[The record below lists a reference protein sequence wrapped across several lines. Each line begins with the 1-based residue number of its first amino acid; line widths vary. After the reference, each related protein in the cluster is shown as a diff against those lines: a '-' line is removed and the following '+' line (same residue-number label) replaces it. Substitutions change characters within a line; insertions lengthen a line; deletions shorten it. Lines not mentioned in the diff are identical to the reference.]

1 MPATINH
8 FKISIMQPKFT
19 QKSLGFLCLKNLAIA
34 LIFIASS
41 QLSFAQPVKEK
52 QATAVG
58 KAALRL
64 KAIERNSSGAGV
76 NADNDAGLPNRVSLS
91 MNRTEAICTTFTGS
105 LGPGDPTLAGNRFF
119 RDGVA
124 STCAAPKA
132 ACPGLSAPSGCFY
145 DMYTWTNPIGSAQ
158 CVTITFT
165 NNTTGFVNFISAYIG
180 APNPAN
186 ICANYLADIGGS
198 PALGTPGVFSFTAP
212 GGATIGFL
220 VTSVAAGTPSNYS
233 FTLDAAICSGTP
245 CSGTPNPGNTVSSA
259 NTVCPTVP
267 FTLSFATPQNFAG
280 IVYQWQTAPAVG
292 GPWTNAPGA
301 STGGTYTTS
310 ITTAT
315 AFRAIVT
322 CTNGGG
328 SATSNPLLVNV
339 NTPSACYCAAGATA
353 LIDEKISR
361 VRFNTIDNASTSTAG
376 YENFTTIS
384 TDVVQGAV
392 IPMTVDISNFFAG
405 DLVRVW
411 IDLNQNGN
419 FTDPGE
425 RVLATT
431 LSANPSVGNI
441 TIPLASTLGP
451 TRMRVRMYWQP
462 NDPDPGPCGNTGFGQ
477 VEDYTVNIQPCIQ
490 GVFTT
495 QPAST
500 SAQCASNATFT
511 VAATG
516 SALSYSWEY
525 RINASSPWLNVPN
538 AAPYSGVTTN
548 TLTIANVSSAMTGYQ
563 YRALMSGPCTAIDA
577 SAVAT
582 LTVTPLVA
590 AVSPVSATICVG
602 SIQQLTLTNASSPVT
617 QTFTATTGLP
627 LAIPDA
633 TLAGINNSIPVTLPA
648 LSIIS
653 NINVKFSIPAH
664 TWPGDLVIVLRAP
677 NGKVLNLDYG
687 ISSTG
692 AGPGAGM
699 VNTVIT
705 ATAGAPLLSS
715 TTAPYTGT
723 FRPDAQMTPTA
734 SMGNAPVGPTGF
746 NAAADLV
753 NNFTALYTQTN
764 GNWTLAIY
772 DAFGGDVGSLT
783 AWSMDITYGAPAAGV
798 WTASPATP
806 NTMFINAGA
815 TTPYVAGSLANTI
828 WVNPTVNTSY
838 SVVYSTPT
846 PCTSAPTVIPVTVV
860 SPVSAVVNPVNR
872 AACVG
877 GSTTFSVSATGGP
890 LTYQWQVTTDGGVN
904 WTNIAGAT
912 SATYT
917 VTNVTTAM
925 HNYRYRA
932 VITAAPCVGSTTTT
946 AATLTVNSLPVVTL
960 SAPDLALTPG
970 QLTTITGTSS
980 PAAVNWSWTLN
991 GAAISGTANTQV
1003 VGIDGLGT
1011 YQARVTDA
1019 NGCINTSGVLTI
1031 GAEAAL
1037 DRLWIYPNPND
1048 GVFQVRLYYGGPL
1061 TERRVVSIFK
1071 SNGQLVMEKEF
1082 TLDNITNPYLRMDFD
1097 LSTQAGGTYVVK
1109 VYNRHTGK
1117 TVSGLVVIQ

>member
-1 MPATINH
+1 
-8 FKISIMQPKFT
+8 MQLKFT
-19 QKSLGFLCLKNLAIA
+19 QKYLRSFAVRIGVMVLVLTFSAKTAQAQVLYSEGWNVVSPLPAGW
-34 LIFIASS
+34 ASQ
-41 QLSFAQPVKEK
+41 QLSSPIGALGWFQGNAAVFPAQTGA
-52 QATAVG
+52 ATAYLAANFNNTGSIGTISNWMFAPTVNMTNGDLFTFWTRVATGGGVFPDRLQVRISPNGTSTNVG
-58 KAALRL
+58 TTATSVGDYSILLLDINPTYSITAYPEVWTQFTVTVSGLAAP
-64 KAIERNSSGAGV
+64 NTSGRIAFRYFV
-76 NADNDAGLPNRVSLS
+76 ENAGLNGANS
-91 MNRTEAICTTFTGS
+91 
-105 LGPGDPTLAGNRFF
+105 
-119 RDGVA
+119 
-124 STCAAPKA
+124 
-132 ACPGLSAPSGCFY
+132 
-145 DMYTWTNPIGSAQ
+145 
-158 CVTITFT
+158 
-165 NNTTGFVNFISAYIG
+165 NFIGIDEVVYTKL
-180 APNPAN
+180 PA
-186 ICANYLADIGGS
+186 
-198 PALGTPGVFSFTAP
+198 
-212 GGATIGFL
+212 
-220 VTSVAAGTPSNYS
+220 
-233 FTLDAAICSGTP
+233 CSGTP
-245 CSGTPNPGNTVSSA
+245 AVGNTQSTASP
-259 NTVCPTVP
+259 VCPNAS
-267 FTLSFATPQNFAG
+267 FTLSTQTPLATG
-280 IVYQWQTAPAVG
+280 LTYQWQSSLTGVPASF
-292 GPWTNAPGA
+292 TNIPGA
-301 STGGTYTTS
+301 TAATYTTS
-310 ITTAT
+310 QTVAT
-315 AFRAIVT
+315 YYRAIVT
-322 CTNGGG
+322 CGANT
-328 SATSNPLLVNV
+328 ATSTPLQLTMNGF
-339 NTPSACYCAAGATA
+339 NSCYCLPTYSNGCTLGDYIANVKLGSLNNTTICTGQFTYYNALPAPDVYPGASNTLSVSVGPDTFGQWVGAWIDYNQDGIFSPSEFLATPVNAGASGT
-353 LIDEKISR
+353 
-361 VRFNTIDNASTSTAG
+361 VNF
-376 YENFTTIS
+376 NFT
-384 TDVVQGAV
+384 V
-392 IPMTVDISNFFAG
+392 P
-405 DLVRVW
+405 
-411 IDLNQNGN
+411 
-419 FTDPGE
+419 
-425 RVLATT
+425 AT
-431 LSANPSVGNI
+431 A
-441 TIPLASTLGP
+441 TLGT
-451 TRMRVRMYWQP
+451 TRMRIRAGDDLAMTAAQS
-462 NDPDPGPCGNTGFGQ
+462 CGASNSTFGEA
-477 VEDYTVNIQPCIQ
+477 EDYNINITPCIQ

-548 TLTIANVSSAMTGYQ
+548 TLTISNVSSAMTGYQ